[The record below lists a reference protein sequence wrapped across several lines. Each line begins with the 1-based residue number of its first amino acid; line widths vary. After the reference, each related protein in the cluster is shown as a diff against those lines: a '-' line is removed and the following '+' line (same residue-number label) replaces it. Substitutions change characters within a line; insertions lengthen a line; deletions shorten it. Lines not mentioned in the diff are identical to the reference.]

1 MEDLPQVFL
10 LEAFAVN
17 VQFLEIMTG
26 EITAVTYLLS
36 IVEIVNIVQ
45 QIGTGAL
52 LIVNNY
58 ILALI

>member
-1 MEDLPQVFL
+1 MEDLPQV
-10 LEAFAVN
+10 LEGFAVN

-26 EITAVTYLLS
+26 EITAVAYLLS

-45 QIGTGAL
+45 QTGTGDL

>member
-1 MEDLPQVFL
+1 MEDLPQV
-10 LEAFAVN
+10 LEGFAVN

-26 EITAVTYLLS
+26 EITAVAYLLS

-52 LIVNNY
+52 LVVNNY
-58 ILALI
+58 IFALI